1 MTQLSLRDQ
10 PAYPMAEVAWYAR
23 VPAATLRTWVLG
35 RAYGTTDG
43 QRQSRPLI
51 RPADL
56 KRRLL
61 SFNNLVEVHVLSAL
75 RTEHGTSV
83 AAIRN
88 AIGYAERELG
98 IERLL
103 LHKELLTD
111 GQDLFLSHLYE
122 LVNLSKAG
130 QLAMR
135 SVLQQHLARVERDTR
150 ALPMRLFPFVRGVD
164 AGEHRPI
171 AIDPQIAFGRPVVAS
186 RAIATQVIAERIDA
200 GETPAEIAE
209 DYGISVEDVEAA
221 VVYERAA

>member
-1 MTQLSLRDQ
+1 MTQMSLRDQ
-10 PAYPMAEVAWYAR
+10 PAYPMAEVARYAR

-51 RPADL
+51 RPADA

-75 RTEHGTSV
+75 RTDHGTSV
-83 AAIRN
+83 AAIRK
-88 AIGYAERELG
+88 AINYAEQSLK

-111 GQDLFLSHLYE
+111 GQDLFLSHLSE

-135 SVLQQHLARVERDTR
+135 SVLQQHLARVERDTL
-150 ALPMRLFPFVRGVD
+150 ALPVRLFPFVRGIGSAD
-164 AGEHRPI
+164 DRLI
-171 AIDPQIAFGRPVVAS
+171 AIDPQIAFGRPVVES
-186 RAIATQVIAERIDA
+186 RSIATHVIAARIDA
-200 GETPAEIAE
+200 GETPADIAA
-209 DYGISVEDVEAA
+209 DYELSENEVEAA